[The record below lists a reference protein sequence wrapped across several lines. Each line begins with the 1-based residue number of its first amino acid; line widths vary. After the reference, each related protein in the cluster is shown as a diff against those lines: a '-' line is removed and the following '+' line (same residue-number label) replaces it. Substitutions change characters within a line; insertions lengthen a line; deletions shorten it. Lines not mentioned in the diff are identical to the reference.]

1 MIHPVSAL
9 TPKAQ
14 FKGQFSDSER
24 NPVNRKMERRLAIL
38 NAGGISAVAGALT
51 TVIARS
57 YTSNWKHAGF
67 FGTAAG
73 IATMLFVCPRF
84 LYRSGIKSYA
94 KEKEMDVFTNE
105 KEVQKKLLNDVSDA
119 IDEHRPDLHDKLD
132 NYSKAVSKKDV

>member
-1 MIHPVSAL
+1 MIHPESAL

-14 FKGQFSDSER
+14 FKGPISDSER

-73 IATMLFVCPRF
+73 IAPMLFVCPRF
-84 LYRSGIKSYA
+84 LYLSCIKSYA
-94 KEKEMDVFTNE
+94 KE

-132 NYSKAVSKKDV
+132 NYSKAVSKKDA